1 MGKIGKAGK
10 KQIRANGKTRNGKNT
25 KKGKSA
31 GYIFI
36 ISCRKSPTELLKK
49 AVAVVQHH
57 DAITGTCKDYV
68 ATDYQDQ
75 LRYHKYQ
82 FRVHLRTITNF
93 NFQAGSKGSLGGL
106 KGHIWRPLS

>member
-1 MGKIGKAGK
+1 MEKRETGKA
-10 KQIRANGKTRNGKNT
+10 Q

-106 KGHIWRPLS
+106 KGHIWRTLS